1 MAQSITIE
9 TTNIRSLKINDVR
22 ECRKKLKLLLTNKP
36 DIAIVTE
43 CHINTNKQLELLER
57 NFRYELAEYI
67 CVVNPNN
74 RRGILALTKKSI
86 TLIYSTIINGN
97 VLKLGI
103 ETNDTKIAVIAVYA
117 PSHGQDVD
125 FFLQLRGIQ
134 LNCEEPHQ
142 IICGDFNTTLNK
154 VLDKS
159 GYHTDSHWSTR
170 EVIRE
175 WIDSEEG
182 NCLTDTFRLCNPFSA
197 QYTWRNKQGQQQ
209 ARLDYILASE
219 WLAGNTIRSSI
230 RHHPWSITDHSTVV
244 TVFKLVKSVR
254 GPGTFRCLPLLEENL
269 DYSRL
274 VKHTIKNTLIEVS
287 KLSNAEKAAA
297 ILAQHRINQLTVLF
311 NTDNCSPEQEEEL
324 AILIS
329 NQPTHQEL
337 LDTGTEIGL
346 DSVLDFTIKQV
357 GNMTKTYQ
365 KELITNQENKLRE
378 LSNDLTSARNSG
390 NVDLIIK
397 KDEELG
403 TLLNQVCRQE
413 AEKMAVFRL
422 INDEK
427 PTRAMI
433 NLEKKIGGYCN
444 INKINKPNPD
454 YIPPE
459 EGGMHCDVTNPKM
472 LLLSNP
478 KHVREYMRHFMQS
491 IYLKQEGLKT
501 GINDLR
507 AFLGSGNDQRVLDAL
522 DSRRLT
528 QEERDSLE
536 GEISKAELK
545 NQLFKHMK
553 PTSAPGIDGFT
564 VAWVRRF
571 WSDLEDVCHSAIN
584 QCYEKGQLT
593 TMLKTAIMKLL
604 RKGEKCKM
612 EATNYRPI
620 SLLSVFYKI
629 ASGAITRRLETV
641 MEKVIGRQQKA
652 YSRKKNI
659 TSVLLNIINMIHSS
673 KSSKRSSL
681 IIAVDFRKAFDSL
694 NHSFIDT
701 CLEALNFGP
710 SFRSWVKLFFND
722 RVTYL
727 LMNGFMEEKIELQQG
742 VPQGDILSPLVFNI
756 VVEILLLK
764 VGYTVNLE
772 GVFFPTGESMAE
784 SSGGVFPT
792 GESRVESYADD
803 TTIGIKR
810 DEKNLR
816 ALINIIDEFRSISG
830 LSANL
835 DKTHVIPV
843 GPIDDPSIELC
854 TDLNLNWTSSFCL
867 LGFVIDN
874 KLENLH
880 QNAEKRLLKVQ
891 SLIVTW
897 ERRNLTTSG
906 RVHIAKT
913 LLLSQLVYYMQ
924 VLDLS
929 ENFLERV
936 QEVLFNYIK
945 GKTKRN
951 WLSKDLITT
960 PKAKGGLGFFKI
972 TDFYYAQKCTTL
984 RRYAKEVTDD
994 LWCDLLDQCLS
1005 LTPATRVNILQWG
1018 DLRLIEASTKVPPI
1032 LKSCFI
1038 GLSKFVK
1045 SFPTDPSSRDNS
1057 WACQPLFE
1065 NSNVKPPTTGHGPVG
1080 GHRLPLHPRSFGLPP
1095 ETNLRVIDLYMG
1107 DGKKVT
1113 IEALQDRLQHQFPGL
1128 QIMENTH
1135 LRLLWLCP
1143 YICGMGKKFN
1153 GQERVFPN
1161 TAPLL
1166 DRHPPFHTHPSI
1178 TSLIMKIKK
1187 GSKYYLKS
1195 LNRAG
1200 DFLTADHLEGW
1211 KRLMDDPSMTKDDL
1225 RRAYKM
1231 AQSKVFSGKQRDT
1244 ILKLLTRKTLFNN
1257 QIPHIYGENLP
1268 AWFQSIHCIECQ
1280 TKRNID
1286 VVETGT
1292 HALKDCPSVS
1302 EYYAAVS
1309 QAFEVP
1315 YSSTT
1320 LAGFFHHQP
1329 GPRPN
1334 QIINNDMYS
1343 TLVWLAAIQLISY
1356 RNSQTPFDDAMICNI
1371 ITDFKT
1377 IRSSYKGFLIGT
1389 VGGLFDN
1396 PRPPEIINS

>member
-1 MAQSITIE
+1 MQSFRIE
-9 TTNIRSLKINDVR
+9 TTNIRSLKTNNVQ
-22 ECRKKLKLLLTNKP
+22 ECRKKLKTLLIDKP

-43 CHINTNKQLELLER
+43 CHINSNNQLELLER
-57 NFRYELAEYI
+57 NFRYELADYS

-74 RRGILALTKKSI
+74 RRGILAIIKKSI
-86 TLIYSTIINGN
+86 TLTYNTIINGN
-97 VLKLGI
+97 ILKLGI
-103 ETNDTKIAVIAVYA
+103 ETNDTKIAVFAVYA
-117 PSHGQDVD
+117 PSHTQDVE
-125 FFLQLRGIQ
+125 FFLHLRAIQ

-142 IICGDFNTTLNK
+142 IICGDLNTTLNK
-154 VLDKS
+154 ILDRE
-159 GYHTDSHWSTR
+159 GYHTDGHWATR
-170 EVIRE
+170 EIIGE

-182 NCLTDTFRLCNPFSA
+182 NCLSDTFRLCNPSSVQF
-197 QYTWRNKQGQQQ
+197 TWRNKNVNQQ
-209 ARLDYILASE
+209 ARLDYILASD
-219 WLAGNTIRSSI
+219 WLSGNATHSSI
-230 RHHPWSITDHSTVV
+230 RHHPWSITDHSTAA
-244 TVFKLVKSVR
+244 TVFKLDKGIR
-254 GPGTFRCLPLLEENL
+254 GPGTFRCLPLLEGNL
-269 DYSRL
+269 DYQRL
-274 VKHTIKNTLIEVS
+274 VRHTVRNTLIEVT
-287 KLSNAEKAAA
+287 KINNVEKAAA
-297 ILAQHRINQLTVLF
+297 ILAQHRINQLTTLL
-311 NTDNCSPEQEEEL
+311 NSNKCSPEEEEEL

-329 NQPTHQEL
+329 NQPTHQDL
-337 LDTGTEIGL
+337 LDKGTEIGL
-346 DSVLDFTIKQV
+346 DTVLDYTIKVV
-357 GNMTKTYQ
+357 GNETRAYQ
-365 KELITNQENKLRE
+365 KKLIINQENRLKE
-378 LSNDLTSARNSG
+378 LSSALTSARNSG
-390 NVDLIIK
+390 DINLIMEK
-397 KDEELG
+397 EEEFESL
-403 TLLNQVCRQE
+403 TNQVCQQE

-444 INKINKPNPD
+444 INKINKPNPN
-454 YIPPE
+454 YIPPN
-459 EGGMHCDVTNPKM
+459 EGGSHCDASNPKM

-478 KHVREYMRHFMQS
+478 KQVREYMRHFMQN
-491 IYLKQEGLKT
+491 IYLKQEGLST

-507 AFLGSGNDQRVLDAL
+507 AFLGSNNDQRVLDAL

-564 VAWVRRF
+564 VSWVRTF
-571 WSDLEDVCHSAIN
+571 WPDLEDVCHSAIN
-584 QCYEKGQLT
+584 HCYEKGQLT

-641 MEKVIGRQQKA
+641 IEKVIGRQQKA

-659 TSVLLNIINMIHSS
+659 TSVLLNIINMIHTS
-673 KSSKRSSL
+673 KSTKRSSL

-701 CLEALNFGP
+701 CLDALNFGP

-722 RVTYL
+722 RATYL
-727 LMNGFMEEKIELQQG
+727 LMNGFMEDKINLQQG
-742 VPQGDILSPLVFNI
+742 VPQGDILSPLIFNI
-756 VVEILLLK
+756 MVEILLLK
-764 VGYTVNLE
+764 VGYTTSLD
-772 GVFFPTGESMAE
+772 GV
-784 SSGGVFPT
+784 VLPT

-810 DEKNLR
+810 DENNLR
-816 ALINIIDEFRSISG
+816 TLIKIINDFKNISG
-830 LSANL
+830 LAANI

-843 GPIDDPSIELC
+843 GPIDDPSIILCPELK
-854 TDLNLNWTSSFCL
+854 LNWTSSFCL

-880 QNAEKRLLKVQ
+880 LNAEKRLLKVQ

-906 RVHIAKT
+906 RVHIAKA

-929 ENFLERV
+929 ENFLMRTE
-936 QEVLFNYIK
+936 EILFRYIK

-951 WLSKDLITT
+951 WLSRDIIIT
-960 PKAKGGLGFFKI
+960 PKIKGGLGFFKI
-972 TDFYYAQKCTTL
+972 IDFYYAQKCTTL

-994 LWCDLLDQCLS
+994 LWCDMLDHCLS
-1005 LTPATRVNILQWG
+1005 LTPATRTDIFKWG
-1018 DLRLIEASTKVPPI
+1018 DLRLLEAAKRAPPT
-1032 LKSCFI
+1032 LKSCFV
-1038 GLSKFVK
+1038 GLARLTKA
-1045 SFPTDPSSRDNS
+1045 FPTDPSTGDNS

-1065 NSNVKPPTTGHGPVG
+1065 NSNIMPPTTGHGPTG
-1080 GHRLPLHPRSFGLPP
+1080 GQRLSLHPRSYGLPS
-1095 ETNLRVIDLYMG
+1095 ETNLRVIDLFMG

-1113 IEALQDRLQHQFPGL
+1113 RESLQDKLQNQFPGI
-1128 QIMENTH
+1128 QIVENTH
-1135 LRLLWLCP
+1135 LRLIWLCP
-1143 YICGMGKKFN
+1143 YICGLGIKFN
-1153 GQERVFPN
+1153 GQKRVFPN

-1166 DRHPPFHTHPSI
+1166 NRNPPLYSHPSI
-1178 TSLIMKIKK
+1178 TSLIFKLKK
-1187 GSKYYLKS
+1187 GSRIFLKC
-1195 LNRAG
+1195 LNRSA
-1200 DFLTADHLEGW
+1200 DFLTENHLESW
-1211 KRLMDDPSMTKDDL
+1211 QRLMEDPSITKDDL

-1231 AQSKVFSGKQRDT
+1231 AQCNLFNGKQRDI

-1257 QIPHIYGENLP
+1257 QVPRIYGENLP
-1268 AWFQSIHCIECQ
+1268 QWFQSVHCTECQ
-1280 TKRNID
+1280 KKRNID
-1286 VVETGT
+1286 VLDTGT
-1292 HALKDCPSVS
+1292 HALKDCPSVTDL
-1302 EYYAAVS
+1302 YAAVS

-1334 QIINNDMYS
+1334 PIINNNMTS

-1356 RNSQTPFDDAMICNI
+1356 RNLQTPFDSLMIHKI
-1371 ITDFKT
+1371 ISDLKT
-1377 IRSSYKGFLIGT
+1377 IRSAKKGLIIGT

-1396 PRPPEIINS
+1396 PRPPENITL